1 MRFFLLLGVFLL
13 IVWALRGGRRSSKPA
28 DPTDPAAEPSAN
40 APAAAPADSADARP
54 VRENI
59 VACAHCGVHLPQ
71 SEAVPAEALW
81 FCGQPHR
88 VAHEKATPK

>member
-1 MRFFLLLGVFLL
+1 MKFALFLLAVLALL
-13 IVWALRGGRRSSKPA
+13 WLLRGATRRVPPPA
-28 DPTDPAAEPSAN
+28 QKTPPPAP
-40 APAAAPADSADARP
+40 PQQ
-54 VRENI
+54 I
-59 VACAHCGVHLPQ
+59 LACAHCGVHLPQ